1 MVLPFLSGVLV
12 ATWENIVKW
21 GFPKAFL
28 QEQVSFKDNEGSG
41 NASCSLSC
49 VLSIICLTQFWKK

>member
-21 GFPKAFL
+21 GFHKAFL
-28 QEQVSFKDNEGSG
+28 QEQVSFKDNEEFKPSFE
-41 NASCSLSC
+41 CK
-49 VLSIICLTQFWKK
+49 FKY

>member
-12 ATWENIVKW
+12 ATWEIIVKW
-21 GFPKAFL
+21 GSHKAFL
-28 QEQVSFKDNEGSG
+28 REQVSFKDNEGSG
-41 NASCSLSC
+41 TASCSLSW